1 MPAQDGSGGMLE
13 MAGYASL
20 FDEADH
26 SGDIVRRGAFAAS
39 LARRGAA
46 GVRML
51 FQHDAGEPV
60 GVWDAITEDARGLYV
75 RGRILGDAP
84 RGRAA
89 LALVRNGAVDGL
101 SIGFRT
107 LASRPRPGGGREL
120 IDIDLWEV
128 SIVTFPMLA
137 GARLSVSGAPAVT
150 AAIAAA

>member
-1 MPAQDGSGGMLE
+1 MLE

-20 FDEADH
+20 FDQADH

-39 LARRGAA
+39 LRRRAA
-46 GVRML
+46 SGVRML

-60 GVWDAITEDARGLYV
+60 GVWDAIEEDSRGLYV

-107 LASRPRPGGGREL
+107 IRAQPRPGGGREL
-120 IDIDLWEV
+120 LELDLWEV
-128 SIVTFPMLA
+128 SVVTFPMLA
-137 GARLSVSGAPAVT
+137 GARLSVMSGPAVR
-150 AAIAAA
+150 AMAAA